1 MLGPEEIAKET
12 NAQFMERIR
21 NKQKAQA
28 DAAAKKNAEAYA
40 LVDAIKK
47 AIEKFTDDSSHWS
60 LNSMEFKI
68 HKVYTT
74 EDEFEVYP
82 LGDPE
87 DVIFKGQLYH
97 IQMAFYL
104 LGSLARSGSL
114 GDSGHIIVSWGEQ
127 RWYNGRK
134 VE

>member
-1 MLGPEEIAKET
+1 MLSPEEIANET

-28 DAAAKKNAEAYA
+28 DEAAKKNSEAYA
-40 LVDAIKK
+40 LVKAIKK
-47 AIEKFTDDSSHWS
+47 AIEEFTDDSSHWS
-60 LNSMEFKI
+60 LHSMEFKI

-74 EDEFEVYP
+74 EDSFEVYP
-82 LGDPE
+82 LGFPE
-87 DVIFKGQLYH
+87 NVIFKGQMFH
-97 IQMAFYL
+97 IQKAFEL
-104 LGSLARSGSL
+104 LGGLARSGSL
-114 GDSGHIIVSWGEQ
+114 GDNGHIIVDWGE